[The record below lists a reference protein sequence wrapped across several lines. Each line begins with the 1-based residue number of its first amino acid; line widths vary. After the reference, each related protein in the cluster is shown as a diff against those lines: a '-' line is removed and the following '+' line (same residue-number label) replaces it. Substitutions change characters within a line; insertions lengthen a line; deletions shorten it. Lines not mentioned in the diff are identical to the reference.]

1 MTNLSKIFYAV
12 CLFITAISIAVAI
25 YSYNKKEPVRQ
36 DDKARNIIVAE
47 ATIIAK
53 KFDKNGAE
61 HTIVDETNNIL
72 PANLIASN
80 QGYDVAFVDS
90 LISVTDIQKKEIV
103 SLTQINQTISGKNL
117 KAVAVLDSFK
127 NKTYS
132 YNDKNLYVSFTPDQ
146 DSNKVGLFNYRYNQ
160 NLNVIQYNR
169 KKWLLGAEKSYID
182 ISSNDT
188 NSTING
194 VKKLTVL
201 RKDKPFGMK
210 LTAKSVYLPQSNKI
224 GMGAQLRLRYKRT
237 TISGS
242 NYYFPTNQKW
252 IPVIGLEYDLLNF

>member
-1 MTNLSKIFYAV
+1 MTNLNKFINALL
-12 CLFITAISIAVAI
+12 LFITACSVG
-25 YSYNKKEPVRQ
+25 YVVFMHLNPNKPIDTKVKDYVQ
-36 DDKARNIIVAE
+36 AE

-53 KFDKNGAE
+53 KVDKNGIQ

-90 LISVTDIQKKEIV
+90 LIGVTDIQKKEIV

-146 DSNKVGLFNYRYNQ
+146 DSNKVGLFNYKYNQ

-201 RKDKPFGMK
+201 RKDKSFGAK
-210 LTAKSVYLPQSNKI
+210 FTAKSVYLPQSGKI
-224 GMGAQLRLRYKRT
+224 GVERK
-237 TISGS
+237 
-242 NYYFPTNQKW
+242 
-252 IPVIGLEYDLLNF
+252 